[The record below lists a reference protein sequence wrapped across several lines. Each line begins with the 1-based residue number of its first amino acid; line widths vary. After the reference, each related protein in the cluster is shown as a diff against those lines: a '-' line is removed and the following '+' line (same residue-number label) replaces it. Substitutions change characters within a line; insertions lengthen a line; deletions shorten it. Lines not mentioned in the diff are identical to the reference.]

1 MAFEKDMAIV
11 VQTMSDD
18 VSGKV
23 TSPAP
28 DIQESA
34 AALQQEIHNHY
45 ARFGTPIPS
54 RLPDL
59 STLTQRLASIVAPL
73 YVDIH
78 TTFTNPKHAVMHHP
92 KTGLRAA

>member
-1 MAFEKDMAIV
+1 MAVI

-23 TSPAP
+23 TSTAP

-34 AALQQEIHNHY
+34 AALRQEIHKHY
-45 ARFGTPIPS
+45 ARSGWPIPP
-54 RLPDL
+54 LLADII
-59 STLTQRLASIVAPL
+59 TLTQNLASIVAPL
-73 YVDIH
+73 HVDIH

-92 KTGLRAA
+92 ETGLRAA